1 MPKNRLKVG
10 EIAQRHWV
18 GSGEQVVWV
27 VDPEGHVGS
36 TLGASRTA
44 PHRGSGAGP
53 VLEVPAPEWPLPTR
67 AVAEGRFHNDE
78 WVHDPA
84 VWAWAHAQRPDQ
96 VAARWAGLF
105 TAGRDECRLLL
116 TNRRLA
122 LVVDGE
128 VTAPAAPASGGLL
141 GRVRTLGQS
150 SPDVPPLVTWWE
162 APVTTARLHAVPLGR
177 QARPE
182 WFVRLAF
189 SDGST
194 FEFRDAQAE
203 QSIRTAHANL

>member
-1 MPKNRLKVG
+1 MPKNRLKIG
-10 EIAQRHWV
+10 EIAQQRWV
-18 GSGEQVVWV
+18 GPGEQVVWV

-36 TLGASRTA
+36 TVGPSRTV
-44 PHRGSGAGP
+44 PHRTGAAA
-53 VLEVPAPEWPLPTR
+53 LEVPEPEWPLPTR
-67 AVAEGRFHNDE
+67 AVGEGRFHNDE

-96 VAARWAGLF
+96 AAVRWADLF
-105 TAGRDECRLLL
+105 TAGRDECRLVL

-128 VTAPAAPASGGLL
+128 VTRPAAPASGGLL
-141 GRVRTLGQS
+141 GRVRALGQS
-150 SPDVPPLVTWWE
+150 QPDVAPLVTWWD
-162 APVTTARLHAVPLGR
+162 APVGTARLEAVPLGR
-177 QARPE
+177 QVGPE
-182 WFVRLAF
+182 WFVRIGF
-189 SDGST
+189 PDGST

>member
-1 MPKNRLKVG
+1 MPKNRLKIG
-10 EIAQRHWV
+10 EVAQRRWV
-18 GSGEQVVWV
+18 GPGEQVVWV

-36 TLGASRTA
+36 TVGPTRAA
-44 PHRGSGAGP
+44 PHRSATAA
-53 VLEVPAPEWPLPTR
+53 LEVPEPEWPLPTR
-67 AVAEGRFHNDE
+67 AVAEGRFHHDE

-84 VWAWAHAQRPDQ
+84 VWAWAHARGPEQA
-96 VAARWAGLF
+96 AARWADLF

-128 VTAPAAPASGGLL
+128 ATRPAAPASGGLL
-141 GRVRTLGQS
+141 GRVRGLGQS

-162 APVTTARLHAVPLGR
+162 SPVAAARLQAVPLGR
-177 QARPE
+177 LARPE
-182 WFVRLAF
+182 WFVRIAF
-189 SDGST
+189 PDGST

>member
-1 MPKNRLKVG
+1 MPKNRLKIG
-10 EIAQRHWV
+10 EIAQQRWV
-18 GSGEQVVWV
+18 GPGEQVVWV

-36 TLGASRTA
+36 TIGPTRTA
-44 PHRGSGAGP
+44 PHRTDTAALD
-53 VLEVPAPEWPLPTR
+53 VTVPEWPLPTR
-67 AVAEGRFHNDE
+67 AVGEGRFHHDE

-84 VWAWAHAQRPDQ
+84 VWAWAHAPGPDRI
-96 VAARWAGLF
+96 AARWADLF

-128 VTAPAAPASGGLL
+128 ATRPAAPASGGLL
-141 GRVRTLGQS
+141 GRVRSLGQS
-150 SPDVPPLVTWWE
+150 QPDAPALVTWWE
-162 APVTTARLHAVPLGR
+162 GPVTTARPEAVPLGR
-177 QARPE
+177 AVQPE

-189 SDGST
+189 ADGST

-203 QSIRTAHANL
+203 QSVRTAHANF